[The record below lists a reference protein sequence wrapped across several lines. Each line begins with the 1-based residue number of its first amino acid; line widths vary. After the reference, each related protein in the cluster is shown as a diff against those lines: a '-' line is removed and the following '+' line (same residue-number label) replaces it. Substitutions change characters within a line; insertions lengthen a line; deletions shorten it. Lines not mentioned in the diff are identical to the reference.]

1 MPEYRKIG
9 SRTFY
14 KRSEYAAKSTVT
26 KVVNK
31 LFSTEVAIISNW
43 MNEDEIFG
51 EEANSNVKP
60 CTEEEFNAAKSEAM
74 KRLQSEQI

>member
-9 SRTFY
+9 TRTFY
-14 KRSEYAAKSTVT
+14 KRTNANIITVIT
-26 KVVNK
+26 NMEKRSLAEMV
-31 LFSTEVAIISNW
+31 EDW
-43 MNEDEIFG
+43 MIADEIFG
-51 EEANSNVKP
+51 DHPDPRVKP